1 MYDQVLDRQLKS
13 DMTAQKAS
21 CANNREVY
29 EKVKITAYPDRRM
42 IPSKDFIFLGF
53 NMQIACH
60 FGPFAVFVED
70 IIEGCTLSSWGRY
83 IDEMS
88 APYQ

>member
-1 MYDQVLDRQLKS
+1 MFGYHQVLDSK
-13 DMTAQKAS
+13 MEIWTME
-21 CANNREVY
+21 EVY

-53 NMQIACH
+53 NVQIACH
-60 FGPFAVFVED
+60 FGPFVVFVED
-70 IIEGCTLSSWGRY
+70 IIEVCTLYSWGRY

-88 APYQ
+88 ASYQIARIDWS

>member
-1 MYDQVLDRQLKS
+1 MYDQVLDRKLKS
-13 DMTAQKAS
+13 DVTAQKAS
-21 CANNREVY
+21 CAHNREVY

-53 NMQIACH
+53 NVQIACH
-60 FGPFAVFVED
+60 FGPFVVFVED
-70 IIEGCTLSSWGRY
+70 IIEVCTLYSWGRC
-83 IDEMS
+83 IDEIS